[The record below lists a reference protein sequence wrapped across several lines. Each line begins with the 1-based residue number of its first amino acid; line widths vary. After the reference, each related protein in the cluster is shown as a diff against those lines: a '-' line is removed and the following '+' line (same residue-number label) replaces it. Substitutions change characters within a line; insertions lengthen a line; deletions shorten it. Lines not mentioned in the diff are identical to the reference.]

1 MPTYGESLWKGSV
14 RLENRFADT
23 PAPGIDVFLTLYDE
37 KGKERTE
44 AAILNPIGRA
54 VYGASLDPDAESPYD
69 CAFSSLAECQTIQH
83 GVSGHYARYKIWR
96 NSTALGEGIEVFQE
110 APLAHKVSI
119 NVGAPLVVEVEYPD
133 WFSL

>member
-44 AAILNPIGRA
+44 AATLTPIGRA
-54 VYGASLDPDAESPYD
+54 IYGSSLDPDAESPYD

-83 GVSGHYARYKIWR
+83 EVSGHYARYKIWR
-96 NSTALGEGIEVFQE
+96 NSTALNEGIEVFHE
-110 APLAHKVSI
+110 ASLPCEILI
-119 NVGAPLVVEVEYPD
+119 NVGAPFVVEVEYPD
-133 WFSL
+133 WFRL